1 MRTRKITPVILLAF
15 STLFFTQCEVYREGC
30 MDPNATNYDVAAD
43 IDDGS
48 CIFII
53 DPNQE
58 VCQADIEG
66 NLSIT
71 NQTGEL
77 LFLYANNEYKQCI
90 PADAENFIV
99 NIPNQENNVFTLKVW
114 KSGDINNKDNP
125 DITKVYRQWSVALS
139 SNTLPAERANWI
151 ITNSDANSSSGT
163 LSLSYPNLDEYNQQ
177 VIYQVDVMLNSKNGS
192 KLASLQPGA
201 SDKKVSIDYGIHFLY
216 FRYWYSDP
224 NSTTGE
230 IIEIGWNEAN
240 NIVINAEHKTA
251 DIDIP
256 VFYSIVGKYGYTRIF
271 NKTTNPVTI
280 YANDKLIE
288 QIAKV
293 DGSTNG
299 LSIIPAFNS
308 TLFLIPEETY
318 TISAK
323 SVDGTTSIGSFKGM
337 HIVTHD
343 TAKLAIGPKYKD
355 ISFTN
360 NTTEPLMLYS
370 EGGEYLG
377 MLVEPGASSGIFL
390 VESGY
395 DTLVV
400 FNPSKTKTQRIGA
413 TTGVIVSTL
422 NDHEATMLNI
432 STPWTLVVSNH
443 YQSPDIND
451 NETTNMLATLFNTND
466 LNLSFEYKVSSEY
479 GYDKF
484 YFLLDGVILLN
495 GESGVIDWKYFYST
509 SIAPGNH
516 TLEWRYVKDAMFS
529 RENDNVEIRN
539 ITAN

>member
-1 MRTRKITPVILLAF
+1 MLAI
-15 STLFFTQCEVYREGC
+15 SMLFFTQCEVYREGC

-48 CIFII
+48 CTFVI

-58 VCQADIEG
+58 VCQADLEG
-66 NLSIT
+66 NLAIT

-77 LFLYANNEYKQCI
+77 LFLYKNLEYTQCV

-99 NIPNQENNVFTLKVW
+99 NIPNQENNVFTLQVW
-114 KSGDINNKDNP
+114 KSGDITNKENP
-125 DITKVYRQWSVALS
+125 EIASVYRQWSVALS
-139 SNTLPAERANWI
+139 SNTLSAERANWI
-151 ITNSDANSSSGT
+151 ITNSDANNSSGT
-163 LSLSYPNLDEYNQQ
+163 LSLSYPLLDEYNQE

-201 SDKKVSIDYGIHFLY
+201 NNKKVSIDYGIHYLY

-230 IIEIGWNEAN
+230 IIEIGWNEVN
-240 NIVINAEHKTA
+240 NIVINAEHKSS
-251 DIDIP
+251 DIEIP
-256 VFYSIVGKYGYTRIF
+256 VYYSIVGKYGYTRIY
-271 NKTTNPVTI
+271 NKTANPVTI
-280 YANDKLIE
+280 YANNQLIE

-299 LSIIPAFNS
+299 LSIIPAYNS

-318 TISAK
+318 TLSAK
-323 SVDGTTSIGSFKGM
+323 SVDGTTSLGSFKGM

-343 TAKLAIGPKYKD
+343 TAKLAIGPKFKD

-360 NTTEPLMLYS
+360 NTLEALMLYS
-370 EGGEYLG
+370 EQGDYLG
-377 MLVEPGASSGIFL
+377 MLVEPGASSGLFL

-400 FNPSKTKTQRIGA
+400 FNPSKTKTQQIEA
-413 TTGVIVSTL
+413 VTGVVVSTL
-422 NDHEATMLNI
+422 NDHVAQSLNI
-432 STPWTLVVSNH
+432 IDPWTLVSSNY

-451 NETTNMLATLFNTND
+451 NETTSMLATLFNTND
-466 LNLSFEYKVSSEY
+466 LNLSFDYKVSSEY

-484 YFLLDGVILLN
+484 YFLLDGVILIN
-495 GESGVIDWKYFYST
+495 GESGVIDWKYFATNIS
-509 SIAPGNH
+509 PGNH

-529 RENDNVEIRN
+529 READNIEIKD
-539 ITAN
+539 ITLN